1 MKVFKT
7 IDLSPFCN
15 HKLVY
20 ERLPDECGEYG
31 LDNICVLKEDFK
43 FKARET
49 IDGAEFA
56 FSFSDFDNVVATGSV
71 FGSGSGRRG
80 CT

>member
-20 ERLPDECGEYG
+20 ERLPDEGGEYG

-43 FKARET
+43 FKERET
-49 IDGAEFA
+49 IDGYGRG
-56 FSFSDFDNVVATGSV
+56 SFSKSKGGVLHWSEH
-71 FGSGSGRRG
+71 
-80 CT
+80 

>member
-20 ERLPDECGEYG
+20 ERLPDEGGEYG

-43 FKARET
+43 FKERET
-49 IDGAEFA
+49 
-56 FSFSDFDNVVATGSV
+56 SATGSV